1 MVSCARWAKTAA
13 VALSLASGSAVA
25 VLKGGLS
32 VS

>member
-1 MVSCARWAKTAA
+1 MVSCARWARTAA
-13 VALSLASGSAVA
+13 VASSLASGWAVA